1 MKRLTDPNR
10 TIVPKITD
18 IDSFEYAQV
27 YERLKEI
34 ENQMEAAE
42 KLKEK
47 ELSVKGNISTNQSL
61 FNEKEIDDAIAKHK
75 KELQMYRRAIEVSLK
90 IRDREM
96 DKTIAEKT
104 QNIEQLSFG
113 EMRKLMKRWIIHHA
127 KYDVELSPGML
138 DRLLEECK
146 RTYWRQS

>member
-1 MKRLTDPNR
+1 MERYGDEMKRLTDPNR

-61 FNEKEIDDAIAKHK
+61 FNEK
-75 KELQMYRRAIEVSLK
+75 
-90 IRDREM
+90 
-96 DKTIAEKT
+96 
-104 QNIEQLSFG
+104 
-113 EMRKLMKRWIIHHA
+113 
-127 KYDVELSPGML
+127 
-138 DRLLEECK
+138 
-146 RTYWRQS
+146 